1 MTLAKSLS
9 IFALATSL
17 FLPPSLAGAQQ
28 TGGYWKPVQDRGVLR
43 CGAAVAPPHVMRDP
57 TSGAYS
63 GLFVDLCKEL
73 AEKVLGVK
81 AEIID
86 TSWDN
91 IVAGLQADRW
101 DVSLAL
107 NRTPKRALAIAFSDS
122 AWDYQVSVVHNKSNP
137 KIKPEWKRLADFDK
151 QGITIAIMSGTA
163 QDQVITGQIK
173 NATILRLPDNDA
185 TRLALMSR
193 RADVLVDDADSNM
206 LFTAAQGNQYATVVP
221 EPAIAKQGVGVGLR
235 REASKADLD
244 VINIMFAEKKA
255 TGQIQGL
262 IDAYIAKL
270 ISK

>member
-57 TSGAYS
+57 TSGEYS
-63 GLFVDLCKEL
+63 GLFIDLCKEL

-107 NRTPKRALAIAFSDS
+107 NRTPKRALAMRS
-122 AWDYQVSVVHNKSNP
+122 AIV
-137 KIKPEWKRLADFDK
+137 L
-151 QGITIAIMSGTA
+151 GITRFHWSITNRTRRSNLSG
-163 QDQVITGQIK
+163 K
-173 NATILRLPDNDA
+173 
-185 TRLALMSR
+185 ALLTSTSR
-193 RADVLVDDADSNM
+193 A
-206 LFTAAQGNQYATVVP
+206 
-221 EPAIAKQGVGVGLR
+221 
-235 REASKADLD
+235 
-244 VINIMFAEKKA
+244 
-255 TGQIQGL
+255 
-262 IDAYIAKL
+262 
-270 ISK
+270 